1 VNGYVTWGEIL
12 WLVVGLTIGDVLAHI
27 GKDVFKL
34 YQQRRK
40 GN

>member
-1 VNGYVTWGEIL
+1 MNGYVTWGEIL

-34 YQQRRK
+34 HRQRRK